1 MKKILIFA
9 LAGLIFNIHAEKS
22 HAIARYGKPAYA
34 ENMQHFSYVNPN
46 APRGGILRLSTV
58 GNFDS
63 IHPYTIKGSKAEGLV
78 MLLDPLMY
86 RNSQEVFTLYGCIA
100 QYAEITADNSSITF
114 YINPEAKFDDS
125 HAITAEDVKFS
136 YEYLLEQGLPRH
148 KHYYSKIEKI
158 EIIDSLTIKLT
169 LKKDE
174 DGTYNAE
181 LPFNMSLLL
190 VLPKHYLEGKK
201 IDEIDWSKM
210 PVSGAYKIG
219 SYDIGHSIEYVRNE
233 KHWSDNLPIFKGMN
247 NFEKIRIDYYKTT
260 QAQFLAFQA
269 GEFDVFF
276 ETNPNAW
283 ETGYNFDAAINGR
296 VKKVD
301 STHERPVAVKT
312 IIYNMRKP
320 IFDDWRVRK
329 AIALAFDFDTLNKML
344 FANSMQ
350 PTDSLFANT
359 YLAPKGK
366 ASPKV
371 ETVLEEFKNKI
382 PSELYYNMIETG
394 FLPARTKGQGDQR
407 ENLAKA
413 AKLLEDAG
421 WKIING
427 VRTNNKNEI
436 LKIELMYKDPKL
448 EKIVLAL
455 QASLQKLGV
464 QLSPRMMD
472 NAQYENRVL
481 DSTFDM
487 IIHTWANGLCPGN
500 EQLFFYSRKM
510 ADTKGSTN
518 YIGMKDEIAEKLA
531 LNVATSKT
539 IEDLTTNA
547 HALDRYIMNMH
558 YQIPLFYDNK
568 SKFAYWIDKL
578 AFPEIDP
585 KVGTNVM
592 AYGWH
597 PENSVTPVTELKTA
611 STWEKIKTK
620 ISHLLK

>member
-1 MKKILIFA
+1 MHKIITVVLLSF
-9 LAGLIFNIHAEKS
+9 LFTIHAEKS
-22 HAIARYGKPAYA
+22 HAIARYGKPAYP
-34 ENMQHFSYVNPN
+34 ENMQHFSYVNAN
-46 APRGGILRLSTV
+46 APKGGILRLSTV
-58 GNFDS
+58 GTFDS
-63 IHPYTIKGSKAEGLV
+63 IHPYTINGSKAEGLS

-86 RNSQEVFTLYGCIA
+86 RNTQEVFTLYGCIA
-100 QYAEITADNSSITF
+100 QYVEIAADNSSITF
-114 YINPEAKFDDS
+114 YINPNAKFDDD

-158 EIIDSLTIKLT
+158 EIIDTLTVKIN
-169 LKKDE
+169 LKKE
-174 DGTYNAE
+174 ENGTYNAE
-181 LPFNMSLLL
+181 LPFNMSLLV

-210 PVSGAYKIG
+210 PCSGAYKIG

-233 KHWSDNLPIFKGMN
+233 KYWSDNLPVFKGMN

-276 ETNPNAW
+276 ETNPNTW
-283 ETGYNFDAAINGR
+283 ETGYNFDAANNGR

-301 STHERPVAVKT
+301 STHQRPVAVKT
-312 IIYNMRKP
+312 IIYNMRKS
-320 IFDDWRVRK
+320 IFADWRVRK

-344 FANSMQ
+344 FAGSML

-359 YLAPKGK
+359 YLSSKGK
-366 ASPKV
+366 ASKEV
-371 ETVLEEFKNKI
+371 EAVISQFKNKI
-382 PSELYYNMIETG
+382 PAELYSSMIETG
-394 FLPARTKGQGDQR
+394 FLPARTKGDGDQR
-407 ENLAKA
+407 ENLDKA
-413 AKLLEDAG
+413 AQLLEISG
-421 WKIING
+421 WKIVNG
-427 VRTNNKNEI
+427 VRTNDKNET

-455 QASLQKLGV
+455 QASLQKLGI

-472 NAQYENRVL
+472 TAQYENRVL
-481 DSTFDM
+481 DSNFDM

-500 EQLFFYSRKM
+500 EQLFFYSAKM

-518 YIGMKDEIAEKLA
+518 YIGMKDSIAEKLA
-531 LNVATSKT
+531 TNVVSSKT
-539 IEDLTTNA
+539 IETLTTNV
-547 HALDRYIMNMH
+547 HALDRYVMNMH

-568 SKFAYWIDKL
+568 SKFAYWVDKL

-597 PENSVTPVTELKTA
+597 PEHSVAPVTEHAKLGV
-611 STWEKIKTK
+611 WEKIKII
-620 ISHLLK
+620 ISHLFK